1 MSRDNFIK
9 GGRKGNAR
17 TDSHIRAD
25 KQEEEWATRL
35 QGGVRVP
42 GSGAGWRKGDVEGS
56 VWRLEC
62 KTTGKNSFTVTREM
76 IQKIEEAALAHS
88 QVPAL
93 VIEFNDNGKK
103 VMEVAIVPTW
113 VLENVE

>member
-1 MSRDNFIK
+1 LSRKNFID

-17 TDSHIRAD
+17 TNSHIRAD

-42 GSGAGWRKGDVEGS
+42 GSGAGPRKGDVEGDF
-56 VWRLEC
+56 WRLEC

-76 IQKIEEAALAHS
+76 ISKIEEAALAHG
-88 QVPAL
+88 QTPAL
-93 VIEFNDNGKK
+93 VIEFNDDGKK

-113 VLENVE
+113 VLENVK

>member
-1 MSRDNFIK
+1 
-9 GGRKGNAR
+9 
-17 TDSHIRAD
+17 
-25 KQEEEWATRL
+25 
-35 QGGVRVP
+35 
-42 GSGAGWRKGDVEGS
+42 
-56 VWRLEC
+56 
-62 KTTGKNSFTVTREM
+62 M